1 MRDDINKLGLS
12 RSFRRYARLPKGPKG
27 INGNYKEKLH
37 LKAYSD
43 LVHTPVN
50 APFKPKDVGVVLGE
64 KLVKSLLGEEN

>member
-12 RSFRRYARLPKGPKG
+12 KSFKRYARLPKGRRG
-27 INGNYKEKLH
+27 MDGHYKEELH

-43 LVHTPVN
+43 LVHTPEK

-64 KLVKSLLGEEN
+64 RLVQRLLGE